1 MLKYM
6 KFQLAC
12 DIAFG
17 VFMVVWFVS
26 RHVLYLIV
34 CYSIYVDIPKEI
46 TYGCYWGP
54 NGALQGPVSPPDRFR
69 HLVQPFTDPEGLVC
83 WDGKIGGIF
92 LGMLLF
98 LQVILSIWLSM
109 IIKVAYKVIQGE
121 EAEDIRSDD
130 EEEEEVKEI
139 ALSNA
144 RLRDKDAY
152 IEVSPLE
159 QEVGAESINC
169 SNRKPKPLRRSRKT
183 GVTASGVT
191 LPSDKKE
198 LLGRIGCDKSE

>member
-34 CYSIYVDIPKEI
+34 CYSIYAHIPMEI

-54 NGALQGPVSPPDRFR
+54 NGSLEGPIDPPDRFG
-69 HLVQPFTDPEGLVC
+69 HLLQPFTDPKGLVC
-83 WDGKIGGIF
+83 WDGRISGIF

-109 IIKVAYKVIQGE
+109 IIKVAYKVIHGE

-130 EEEEEVKEI
+130 EEEEEVKE
-139 ALSNA
+139 AVPSNGH
-144 RLRDKDAY
+144 LHGKNAY

-159 QEVGAESINC
+159 EEVRVESVSFN
-169 SNRKPKPLRRSRKT
+169 NRKSEPLRRSRKT

-191 LPSDKKE
+191 LPSDRKE

>member
-1 MLKYM
+1 MLKYL

-34 CYSIYVDIPKEI
+34 CYSIYVDIPREI
-46 TYGCYWGP
+46 TYGCYWGS
-54 NGALQGPVSPPDRFR
+54 NRSLQGPVDPPDRFR
-69 HLVQPFTDPEGLVC
+69 HLLQPFTDPEGLVC
-83 WDGKIGGIF
+83 WDGRIGGIF

-109 IIKVAYKVIQGE
+109 IVKVAYKVIQGE

-130 EEEEEVKEI
+130 EEEDKVKETI
-139 ALSNA
+139 PSKGRVHN
-144 RLRDKDAY
+144 KDAY
-152 IEVSPLE
+152 IEVSPRE
-159 QEVGAESINC
+159 EDVGVESINFG
-169 SNRKPKPLRRSRKT
+169 NRKSKPPRRSRKT
-183 GVTASGVT
+183 VVTASGVT
-191 LPSDKKE
+191 LPSDRKE

>member
-1 MLKYM
+1 M

-17 VFMVVWFVS
+17 VFMIVWFVS
-26 RHVLYLIV
+26 RHVLYLVV

-46 TYGCYWGP
+46 TYGCYWGS
-54 NGALQGPVSPPDRFR
+54 NGSLKGPITPPDRFG
-69 HLVQPFTDPEGLVC
+69 HLLQPFIDPEGLVC
-83 WDGKIGGIF
+83 WDGRIGGYF
-92 LGMLLF
+92 LGMLLL

-121 EAEDIRSDD
+121 EADDIRSDD
-130 EEEEEVKEI
+130 EDEEEET
-139 ALSNA
+139 
-144 RLRDKDAY
+144 RDITLPSAHAYGNDTY
-152 IEVSPLE
+152 IEVLPLE
-159 QEVGAESINC
+159 EEVGVESINLTQ
-169 SNRKPKPLRRSRKT
+169 RKSKRSGRSRKS

-191 LPSDKKE
+191 LPSDRKE